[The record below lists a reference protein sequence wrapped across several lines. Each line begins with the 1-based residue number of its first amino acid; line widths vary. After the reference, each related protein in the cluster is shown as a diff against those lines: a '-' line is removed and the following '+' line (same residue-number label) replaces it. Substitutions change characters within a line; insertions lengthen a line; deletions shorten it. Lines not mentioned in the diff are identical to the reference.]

1 MMKEKTASEILDE
14 VIKERKKIK
23 QEAEAI
29 LKDMEKKNA

>member
-1 MMKEKTASEILDE
+1 MKEKTASEILDE